1 MNKPIQIKR
10 NKPANSHYRVLYA
23 KTGRKRRLHAAT
35 TATADQHAG
44 MGADVPNI
52 SVGRALFVIL
62 ILHVLAVA
70 AIYIHSAFFGDTSK
84 VSANEGQQ
92 ALSEPAALV
101 LAPTAPATQQD
112 KVLKKRVS
120 RQVVPVQS
128 ATGRHIVVTGD
139 TYSRI
144 ADSRNVSATAL
155 RALNG
160 NRALRAGIVLDLPA
174 ELSAHP
180 VNPAPAKV
188 KITPVAKPEALPKSA
203 PEKFGSAKQ
212 LPAVIEKVNNTARV
226 KTASAIKP
234 SADRA
239 SGVASKVAHDVS
251 DAPKA
256 LVIEPS
262 APVAIQDSGKTYTI
276 KPGDTLWGIS
286 SRLKVSRHDLL
297 ELNNIK
303 DANKLYSGRTIKIP
317 AK

>member
-70 AIYIHSAFFGDTSK
+70 AIYIHSAFFGDASN

-92 ALSEPAALV
+92 ALAEPAALV
-101 LAPTAPATQQD
+101 LAPAEPAAVQKKITKKQAPRRA
-112 KVLKKRVS
+112 
-120 RQVVPVQS
+120 VVAQS

-180 VNPAPAKV
+180 VNPAPAAV
-188 KITPVAKPEALPKSA
+188 NQASEAKPKTMPRSA
-203 PEKFGSAKQ
+203 PKKLAVETHKAAAVQKAEKKTRGAAALRDKPPVS
-212 LPAVIEKVNNTARV
+212 PAP
-226 KTASAIKP
+226 ASNAL
-234 SADRA
+234 
-239 SGVASKVAHDVS
+239 HDVS

-256 LVIEPS
+256 LVIEP
-262 APVAIQDSGKTYTI
+262 AALAAIQDSGKTYTI

-286 SRLKVSRHDLL
+286 SRLKVSRDDLL